1 MVDTAILNWTLANI
15 LALVVIMIR
24 VGPLIFLMPVIGSQ
38 SVPPQAKVLFTL
50 MTSLVL
56 LPVVPVTAANLP
68 TTAIGL
74 TIFVG
79 KEMLFVAILA
89 LFAKLVFAAVESAGQ
104 MVAMQMG
111 FSMAGVMDP
120 QHGTQ
125 IAIIGFFWHM
135 IAALLFLSVNGHHL
149 FFRTLVETFTWV
161 RPGGLSITQASY
173 EGIIHGVGHMFVLAV
188 KIMAPAGAVLF
199 FSDVAMGILAKVSP
213 QIPVM
218 LVAMPM
224 KIAIGFIF
232 IGLSLDLFMPLMIQ
246 NFDMLGR
253 LLPKL
258 AIGLGG

>member
-1 MVDTAILNWTLANI
+1 MVDTAFLNWTLANI
-15 LALVVIMIR
+15 LALVVIMVR

-38 SVPPQAKVLFTL
+38 SIPPQAKILFTL

-56 LPVVPVTAANLP
+56 LPVVPVTAADLP
-68 TTAIGL
+68 TSVVGFTV
-74 TIFVG
+74 FMG
-79 KEMLFVAILA
+79 KEILFIAILA
-89 LFAKLVFAAVESAGQ
+89 LFAQLVFAAIESAGQ

-125 IAIIGFFWHM
+125 VSIIGFFWHM
-135 IAALLFLSVNGHHL
+135 IAALLFLSINGHHL

-161 RPGGLSITQASY
+161 HPGGLSLSQASY
-173 EGIIHGVGHMFVLAV
+173 EGIIHGGGHMFILAV
-188 KIMAPAGAVLF
+188 KIIAPVGAVLF

-232 IGLSLDLFMPLMIQ
+232 IGLSLNLFMPLMIQ

-253 LLPKL
+253 LLPRL
-258 AIGLGG
+258 AMGLGG